1 MLCYDSEVGSTPCPF
16 VAWPGDEKDDVQVLL
31 IDEKEFNRTR

>member
-1 MLCYDSEVGSTPCPF
+1 MLCYDSEVGSTRCPV